1 MRGLLADLARDNPH
15 AAARYVDSL
24 RESCGKLAD
33 FPEAGPA
40 YDDRYRRLVFRN
52 HLIFYTY
59 DNVGGT
65 VAIVAV
71 IDARRDVDRIL

>member
-1 MRGLLADLARDNPH
+1 MRKLLADLARDNPP
-15 AAARYVDSL
+15 AAARYVDAL

-40 YDDRYRRLVFRN
+40 YDERYRRLVFRN
-52 HLIFYTY
+52 HLIFYTF
-59 DNVGGT
+59 DNERHR